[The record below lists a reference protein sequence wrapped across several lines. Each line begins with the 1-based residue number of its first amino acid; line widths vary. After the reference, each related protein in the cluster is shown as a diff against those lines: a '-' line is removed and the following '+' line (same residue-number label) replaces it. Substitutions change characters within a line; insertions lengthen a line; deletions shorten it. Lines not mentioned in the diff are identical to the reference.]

1 MATASE
7 ASQQANRSAMDP
19 KRLVVIFYLL
29 AGIIMALFLER
40 VLGLLWA
47 RFGWGDPI
55 LIEGLDWKVST
66 LVGYLLAV
74 GIAVGAYFHPRTHA
88 LSIDVAS
95 ELMKVT
101 WPTWSETRTSTM
113 AVVVASLVA
122 AVLLF
127 FIDTIA
133 YNLMVEWLPAVWGKL

>member
-7 ASQQANRSAMDP
+7 ASQQANRSGMDP
-19 KRLVVIFYLL
+19 KRLVVIFYLI
-29 AGIIMALFLER
+29 AGIVLALFLEH

-47 RFGWGDPI
+47 RLGWTDRE
-55 LIEGLDWKVST
+55 LFEGLGWRVST
-66 LVGYLLAV
+66 LVGYLLAAGLV
-74 GIAVGAYFHPRTHA
+74 IGAYMHPKSHE
-88 LSIDVAS
+88 LSLDVAS

-101 WPTWSETRTSTM
+101 WPSWTETRASTM

-122 AVLLF
+122 AVILF